1 MTDDRTAPPI
11 PESSWQDRVGGNRT
25 VALDDP
31 ASLWLVVRGDADVFA
46 VAPAKD
52 GGARRSLFRLS
63 AGAVLYPFVPGAN
76 LPQLVAVG
84 AAEGELARVARTDV
98 AGTPGLD
105 GWLAALAAVVLPT
118 PAGTDAVTIATDQET
133 DIPAHGRARG
143 QDGLWAEV
151 VAGDVTFA
159 GVALPAQAVVPLP
172 SAAWIATASGGRAQ
186 VAGRTTAALESRGSL
201 ATDVDAFHALVARL
215 LVTQAR
221 HRTADEAERLRE
233 RRADREAI
241 LDESLRHVHA
251 ILDHRPPPVHA
262 GGPPLV
268 AALRTVAAASGI
280 TLRPPRDVRQLLAK
294 PDALGAVTRASG
306 VFTRRVELSG
316 PWWTRDLGPMIGART
331 DGTPVALLPASPR
344 SYRLEDPTTGAGG
357 PVGSSEAATLAPT
370 AHVLYRAFGPHPV
383 GVGELLRFGLRG
395 AGGDVGLLLGAGIA
409 AGLLGLLVPI
419 VTGIILDDMIPQAE
433 RSQLGQVTIL
443 LVVAAVAVACF
454 GFVQSLSLL
463 RVRGRMDA
471 VTQSAVWDRLLRL
484 PMSFFRD
491 YTSGDLAM
499 RAMGINA
506 ISATL
511 SMVSLQSVFSGVFSL
526 FSLGLLL
533 WYDWKLALIG
543 VVLVALAAVVSTFLY
558 WLQLRW
564 QRPLYT
570 AVGRIA
576 GEILQ
581 LITGVGKLRV
591 AGATRRAFAAWAELY
606 AEQAR
611 LRVKAQS
618 RANAASVF
626 GTGFH
631 ALATLVILIGIAWLA
646 RDMASGTFLAFMT
659 AFGQFSGG
667 VMGILGAL
675 DSSMAMVPLYERAR
689 PILQALPEN
698 GADAADPGELL
709 GLVQLDDVHFRY
721 DREGEFVLAGVSL
734 TVRPGEFVA
743 VVGPSGAG
751 KSTLLR
757 LLLGFETPERGTIAY
772 DHRTLAGIDIH
783 AVRRQIG
790 VVLQDGK
797 LMPGSI
803 FDNIVG
809 SASLTEADAWAAA
822 RMAGLDEFIR
832 GLPMGMR
839 TFVSE
844 GAVTFS
850 GGQRQRLMIARAI
863 VARPRILLF
872 DEATSALDNQT
883 QAVVRDAI
891 GTLDATRVVIAHR
904 LSTVQHADRIVVLEH
919 GRIVQEGT
927 FDGLVHTPGPFA
939 DLARR
944 QIA

>member
-1 MTDDRTAPPI
+1 MTDVPTPI
-11 PESSWQDRVGGNRT
+11 PESLWTERVGGNRT
-25 VALDDP
+25 VGLDDP
-31 ASLWLVVRGDADVFA
+31 ASLWMVARGDADVFA
-46 VAPAKD
+46 VGPD
-52 GGARRSLFRLS
+52 GARRSLFRLP
-63 AGAVLYPFVPGAN
+63 AGAVLYPFVAGADVPH
-76 LPQLVAVG
+76 LIVVG
-84 AAEGELARVARTDV
+84 AADGELVRVARSTVD
-98 AGTPGLD
+98 GTPGLD
-105 GWLAALAAVVLPT
+105 GWLAALAGIVLT
-118 PAGTDAVTIATDQET
+118 APAGPDAVTVAADAEIDV
-133 DIPAHGRARG
+133 PARGRARG
-143 QDGLWAEV
+143 NGLWAEILD
-151 VAGDVTFA
+151 GDVTFA
-159 GVALPAQAVVPLP
+159 GVTLAKGAVVPLP
-172 SAAWIATASGGRAQ
+172 PGAWIAAAHGHRAR
-186 VAGRTTAALESRGSL
+186 VAGRTTGALRARGSL
-201 ATDVDAFHALVARL
+201 AGDLDAFHAVVAKL
-215 LVTQAR
+215 LAAQGR
-221 HRTADEAERLRE
+221 RRTAEEAERLRD

-241 LDESLRHVHA
+241 LDESLQHVHA
-251 ILDHRPPPVHA
+251 ILDHHTPPVHA

-268 AALRTVAAASGI
+268 AALRTVADACGI
-280 TLRPPRDVRQLLAK
+280 ALRPPRDVRPLLART
-294 PDALGAVTRASG
+294 DALGAVTRASG

-316 PWWTRDLGPMIGART
+316 AWWTQDLGPMIGARK
-331 DGTPVALLPASPR
+331 DGAPVALLPASSR
-344 SYRLEDPTTGAGG
+344 SYRLDDPTTGAHV
-357 PVGSSEAATLAPT
+357 PVTPAEAATLAPT

-383 GVGELLRFGLRG
+383 RIGELLRFGLRG
-395 AGGDVGLLLGAGIA
+395 ASGDVGLLLVAGIA
-409 AGLLGLLVPI
+409 AGLLGLLIPV
-419 VTGIILDDMIPQAE
+419 VTGIIIDDMIPHAE

-443 LVVAAVAVACF
+443 LVVAAIAMALF
-454 GFVQSLSLL
+454 GYVQSLSLL

-511 SMVSLQSVFSGVFSL
+511 SMVSLQSVFSGVFSI

-533 WYDWKLALIG
+533 YYDWKLALIG
-543 VVLVALAAVVSTFLY
+543 VVLVVFAAIVSAFLY

-591 AGATRRAFAAWAELY
+591 AGATRRAFAAWADLY

-631 ALATLVILIGIAWLA
+631 SLATLVILIGIAWLA
-646 RDMASGTFLAFMT
+646 RDMPAGTFLAFMT

-675 DSSMAMVPLYERAR
+675 DSSMSVVPLYERAR

-709 GLVQLDDVHFRY
+709 GMVQLDDVYFRY

-734 TVRPGEFVA
+734 TVQPGEFVA
-743 VVGPSGAG
+743 IAGPSGAG

-757 LLLGFETPERGTIAY
+757 LLLGFETPERGTVAY
-772 DHRTLAGIDIH
+772 DHRTLAGVDVH

-809 SASLTEADAWAAA
+809 SASLTEADAWEAA
-822 RMAGLDEFIR
+822 RMAGLDEFIH

-891 GTLDATRVVIAHR
+891 ATLDATRIVIAHR
-904 LSTVQHADRIVVLEH
+904 LSTVQHADRIVVLQH
-919 GRIVQEGT
+919 GRLVQEGT
-927 FDGLVHTPGPFA
+927 FAALVDTPGPFA
-939 DLARR
+939 DLAKR